1 MEGPIEVRSI
11 MPGKIAALLVG
22 EGQAVRSGQGVI
34 VVEAMKM
41 ENELLAPKDGRVT
54 RIRVRPGD
62 TVEAGAALFTVE

>member
-1 MEGPIEVRSI
+1 V
-11 MPGKIAALLVG
+11 
-22 EGQAVRSGQGVI
+22 

-54 RIRVRPGD
+54 RIRVRPGE